1 MKKVLMTIYALLIV
15 AGLAIIFS
23 YITFLIKEK
32 KESEALKEKINVEY
46 VDFKNSVQA
55 FSDVR
60 TRLLKEISGIYL
72 EDLDKSHSSIEKTL
86 KEYDVSVQKIQR
98 TSKPLNEASQNLK
111 TMDKDIHNKV
121 SAFKFNYEQSINY
134 YVSDYEKLNEKV
146 KLYNEYLEE
155 NAPKKKKITLF
166 KAIIDDYVDFDGNG
180 VLLGAE

>member
-1 MKKVLMTIYALLIV
+1 MKKVLMTIYAVLII
-15 AGLAIIFS
+15 AGLAIVFS
-23 YITFLIKEK
+23 YISFLVKEK
-32 KESEALKEKINVEY
+32 NEREAVKEKIDVQY
-46 VDFKNSVQA
+46 IDFKKSVQT

-72 EDLDKSHSSIEKTL
+72 EDLDKSHDVIEKIL
-86 KEYDVSVQKIQR
+86 KDYDAAVKDIQ
-98 TSKPLNEASQNLK
+98 TATKPLNETSQNLK
-111 TMDKDIHNKV
+111 TMDKDIQNKV
-121 SAFKFNYEQSINY
+121 SAFKINYEQSINY

-155 NAPKKKKITLF
+155 NAPKKEKITLF